1 MNYLTLNSGTAMPSV
16 GMGLMKLPDSPDT
29 EALIR
34 EAISLGYRLFD
45 TASSYKNEAELG
57 RAIRASGIPR
67 EEFFI
72 TSKIWNT
79 AQRLGNA
86 EGAFSRSLER
96 LGLDYV
102 DLYLIQWPVPG
113 CYLDTW
119 HELEKIFL
127 SGRARAI
134 GVANFS
140 IEDLTY
146 LMSEAEILP
155 AVNQIE
161 YHALGGRNDLRV
173 FCQSKGI
180 AVQAG
185 APLAQGAFL
194 DRDILKAIAERHE
207 KTVAQV
213 GLRYLLQLGISVV
226 PRSVRL
232 SHLSENLD
240 LFDFELTDE
249 EMNTIDSLRE
259 GYRCFDIPSDLTG
272 EILL

>member
-34 EAISLGYRLFD
+34 EAISLGFRLFD

-57 RAIRASGIPR
+57 RAIRSSGIPR

-79 AQRLGNA
+79 AQRLGNT
-86 EGAFSRSLER
+86 EGAFNRSLER
-96 LGLDYV
+96 LGLDYI

-119 HELEKIFL
+119 HDLEKIFF

-134 GVANFS
+134 GVANFG

-146 LMSEAEILP
+146 LMSESEILP

-161 YHALGGRNDLRV
+161 YHVLGGRNDLRV

-194 DRDILKAIAERHE
+194 DREILKTIAARHE

-226 PRSVRL
+226 PRSVRPA
-232 SHLSENLD
+232 HLREDLD

-249 EMNTIDSLRE
+249 EMSTIENLRE

-272 EILL
+272 GILL

>member
-16 GMGLMKLPDSPDT
+16 GMGLMKLPDAPET
-29 EALIR
+29 ESLIR
-34 EAISLGYRLFD
+34 DAIALGYRLFD

-57 RAIRASGIPR
+57 RAIRSSGIPR

-86 EGAFSRSLER
+86 EGAFNRSLER
-96 LGLDYV
+96 LGLDYI

-113 CYLDTW
+113 CYMETW
-119 HELEKIFL
+119 HALEQFYL

-134 GVANFS
+134 GVANFTV
-140 IEDLTY
+140 EDLTY
-146 LMSEAEILP
+146 LISEAEILP

-161 YHALGGRNDLRV
+161 YHVLGGRSDLRV

-194 DRDILKAIAERHE
+194 DREILKAIADRHE
-207 KTVAQV
+207 KSVAQV

-226 PRSVRL
+226 PRSVHMN
-232 SHLSENLD
+232 HLRENLD
-240 LFDFELTDE
+240 LFDFELTEE
-249 EMNTIDSLRE
+249 EMNTIEGLRE
-259 GYRCFDIPSDLTG
+259 GYRCFDIPSDLSG
-272 EILL
+272 GILL